1 MNETKELARYK
12 WLSIHSNYIQKE
24 FLTGKHGPCPMCGG
38 KDRFRYEPKSE
49 NGSYFCSGCGAGT
62 GIHLLAQMSMVS
74 HQDAWRLVDKIIGG
88 AMEVKSVKTDKRK
101 MISEILKSC
110 RPDDGTIAKYM
121 TSRGLEVP
129 QSAML
134 GTFYFDKQLTDCMVF
149 KAAKG
154 NRIAG
159 LHCTYISNGKK
170 IGRRMYAVE
179 DGSMIGSAI
188 RLYPLL
194 DSDTLIVGEG
204 VETVL
209 SYAKL
214 HEYPAWAAM
223 DAGKLESVQIPDR
236 IKKVIIAGD
245 NDLSFTGQKSAYT
258 LAKRL
263 TEQGKEVKVRFPTE
277 IGTDWNDF
285 LIKK

>member
-24 FLTGKHGPCPMCGG
+24 FLTGKHGPCPLCGG

-49 NGSYFCSGCGAGT
+49 NGSYFCSGCGSGT

-74 HQDAWRLVDKIIGG
+74 HQDAWRLVEKVIGG
-88 AMEVKSVKTDKRK
+88 AKEMKPFKTDKRK
-101 MISEILKSC
+101 MISEILSSC

-121 TSRGLEVP
+121 KSRGLEVP

-134 GTFYFDKQLTDCMVF
+134 GTFYFEKQLTDCMVF

-159 LHCTYISNGKK
+159 LHCTYIRDAIK

-188 RLYPLL
+188 RLSPLL
-194 DSDTLIVGEG
+194 DSDTLIIGEG

-209 SYAKL
+209 SYTKL
-214 HEYPAWAAM
+214 INYPVWAAM
-223 DAGKLESVQIPDR
+223 DACKLEAVQIPDQ

-245 NDLSFTGQKSAYT
+245 NDISFTGQKSAYA

-263 TEQGKEVKVRFPTE
+263 KEQGKEVIVAFPKI
-277 IGTDWNDF
+277 IGTDWNDY
-285 LIKK
+285 LLAN